1 MTVVSTPSGGHTPPS
16 PPGPA
21 PPEAPA
27 NAAAP
32 PGLIGE
38 SGQPVRALAF
48 AGGAFDTALQLGAI
62 HALLVSQAKAPDVV
76 VGVSAGAV
84 NAVALAEV
92 MQAGQEFTRAKELSE
107 QERRRRRTQARVTRF
122 REILDAFRRAPGEIL
137 DSLKP
142 DTFQIDAQRP
152 LKPLE
157 LPTHAEEERRG
168 RQAALRSRSG
178 LINLYNEILRLR
190 LSIGTLTR
198 AVRRVLG
205 VSAAVEI
212 RSPLRRALVVTSEL
226 SRTWSL
232 AGLNL
237 HHLAPLVWPL
247 LRPVVRAP
255 APESEGGSAGDLI
268 FHSRFWERVMWRARY
283 GGSLVALVLLWLGVT
298 VTIGLLPVALLWL
311 GWLVLELAWPGLEA
325 GAGFSWLWASVTLYG
340 ALLLGG
346 LAIVRPGWRVA
357 RMAVLQFLN
366 LALLTAC
373 GLVAVWLVLGAG
385 YLGSGSLTWPP
396 NATWWTDAV
405 ARTGPWL
412 LGACSRSADSGYW
425 PRSPR
430 GGSSAADSTCAA
442 CCRATTSPKACSP
455 RTRSGSSS

>member
-16 PPGPA
+16 PPVPA

-27 NAAAP
+27 NAAAQ

-92 MQAGQEFTRAKELSE
+92 MQAGEEFTRDKELSE
-107 QERRRRRTQARVTRF
+107 EERRRRRTQARVTRF

-142 DTFQIDAQRP
+142 DTFQIEAQRP

-157 LPTHAEEERRG
+157 LPTHAEERRG

-255 APESEGGSAGDLI
+255 APESEGGSAGELI
-268 FHSRFWERVMWRARY
+268 FHSRFWERVIWQARY

-311 GWLVLELAWPGLEA
+311 GWLVLELAWPALEA
-325 GAGFSWLWASVTLYG
+325 RAEFSWLWASVILYG

-346 LAIVRPGWRVA
+346 LAIVR
-357 RMAVLQFLN
+357 
-366 LALLTAC
+366 
-373 GLVAVWLVLGAG
+373 
-385 YLGSGSLTWPP
+385 
-396 NATWWTDAV
+396 
-405 ARTGPWL
+405 
-412 LGACSRSADSGYW
+412 
-425 PRSPR
+425 R
-430 GGSSAADSTCAA
+430 GGGSREWR
-442 CCRATTSPKACSP
+442 CC
-455 RTRSGSSS
+455 SSSTWCC

>member
-16 PPGPA
+16 PPAPT
-21 PPEAPA
+21 PPEARA
-27 NAAAP
+27 EAQ
-32 PGLIGE
+32 IGE

-92 MQAGQEFTRAKELSE
+92 MQAGEEFTHDKKLSE
-107 QERRRRRTQARVTRF
+107 VERRRVRTQARVTRF
-122 REILDAFRRAPGEIL
+122 REILEAFRRAPGEIL

-142 DTFQIDAQRP
+142 DTFQIDAHRP

-157 LPTHAEEERRG
+157 LPTHAEKERRE

-205 VSAAVEI
+205 VCAVSGDPFAASPGVGRDVGAIAHLVARRPEPPPPGAARLAVAPAGRQRPRNGVRGRLRG
-212 RSPLRRALVVTSEL
+212 RS
-226 SRTWSL
+226 
-232 AGLNL
+232 
-237 HHLAPLVWPL
+237 HLPFPL
-247 LRPVVRAP
+247 LGARYSAGSVRRVAGRARAP
-255 APESEGGSAGDLI
+255 
-268 FHSRFWERVMWRARY
+268 MARRHRY
-283 GGSLVALVLLWLGVT
+283 DRSV
-298 VTIGLLPVALLWL
+298 PVALLWL
-311 GWLVLELAWPGLEA
+311 GWFVLKLAWPALEA
-325 GAGFSWLWASVTLYG
+325 GAEFSWLWASVTLYG

-373 GLVAVWLVLGAG
+373 GWSQ
-385 YLGSGSLTWPP
+385 SGSY
-396 NATWWTDAV
+396 
-405 ARTGPWL
+405 
-412 LGACSRSADSGYW
+412 SA
-425 PRSPR
+425 
-430 GGSSAADSTCAA
+430 
-442 CCRATTSPKACSP
+442 RATSPQAA
-455 RTRSGSSS
+455 